1 MEWLFDPTIWAGLL
15 TLVVLEIVLGIDN
28 LIFIAI
34 LADKLPPHQRDKA
47 RLIGLSL
54 AMLMRLGLLTIVSW
68 LVTLTTPLFALGSMA
83 FSGRDLILLLG
94 GVFLLFKATVELHER
109 MEGVTHVQTRSRV
122 YAGFGAVVAQIVVL
136 DAVFSLDAV
145 ITAVGM
151 VDNLYVMMAAVI
163 ISIGVMILAS
173 KPLTRFVNAHPTV
186 VVLCLSFLLMIGL
199 SLVAEGLGFH
209 IPKGYLYAA
218 IGFSILIE
226 ALNQFARRN
235 FLKQEARVPLRDRTA
250 DSVLRLMGGKK
261 RMHPDA
267 DVEPQDEPV
276 AEPEAFGVE
285 ERNMVSSVLA
295 LADRSIRSIMTPRS
309 ELTWVNLDD
318 EADTILRQL
327 QASPHSGMPVARGQ
341 LDQLVGIARTKDLVS
356 ALMLHGRIDA
366 SPEAGVVRAP
376 ILLPDTAGV
385 LGAMDTL
392 KRAHGQLVLVTDEF
406 GIVQGLLTPV
416 DILEAIA
423 GEFPDEDE
431 QLAIRPQGP
440 DLWEADGAA
449 DLHQLEQVLDT
460 DALVGGR
467 ATTRRWPAS
476 CWRASR
482 RCRNRGRP
490 SSSMAGATKSSQ
502 SRIAASRRS
511 PYRGWCRPRRP
522 TSCRCYPPPPTGIGT
537 PGGMPRVS
545 ARAMVVAVG
554 KLNENGRN
562 DASGSVRHRCT
573 DIAGAPGQA
582 DPHPDQL
589 DAVGRVGIG
598 GAVDPVLL
606 GTRGHRC
613 PDRGRIG
620 CRRDLQV
627 IDLDVLVRDGIGK
640 EQGAARRAKHRM
652 GAHVQHRGCIVEIT
666 VDGQRR
672 RPSRDLLQDI
682 ADIECPDD
690 VENAEEE
697 HEKNHG
703 NDGEFDGG
711 DATLPLRR
719 FADHGMSIHQ
729 GYKTMRVPRDCSV
742 ARPANSPYRE
752 VFVAGTVMKNLPMPR
767 TVALL
772 PATGQASK
780 GRCRTRRWARLL
792 LLAAGPL

>member
-68 LVTLTTPLFALGSMA
+68 LVTLTTPLFSLGSMA
-83 FSGRDLILLLG
+83 FSGRDLILLVG
-94 GVFLLFKATVELHER
+94 GLFLLFKATTELHER
-109 MEGVTHVQTRSRV
+109 LEGVTHVQTKSRV

-356 ALMLHGRIDA
+356 ELMLHGRIDEA
-366 SPEAGVVRAP
+366 SDGGAIRAP

-385 LGAMDTL
+385 LKAMDTL

-431 QLAIRPQGP
+431 QLAIRAQGP
-440 DLWEADGAA
+440 GQWEVDGAA
-449 DLHQLEQVLDT
+449 DLHQLEQVLET
-460 DALVGGR
+460 EGLVGDEDF
-467 ATTRRWPAS
+467 TS
-476 CWRASR
+476 L
-482 RCRNRGRP
+482 
-490 SSSMAGATKSSQ
+490 AGFLL
-502 SRIAASRRS
+502 
-511 PYRGWCRPRRP
+511 
-522 TSCRCYPPPPTGIGT
+522 
-537 PGGMPRVS
+537 
-545 ARAMVVAVG
+545 ARFET
-554 KLNENGRN
+554 LPE
-562 DASGSVRHRCT
+562 
-573 DIAGAPGQA
+573 PGQA
-582 DPHPDQL
+582 VEVDGLRYEILVVEDRRIAKVAIHRIDPDSP
-589 DAVGRVGIG
+589 G
-598 GAVDPVLL
+598 GAL
-606 GTRGHRC
+606 
-613 PDRGRIG
+613 
-620 CRRDLQV
+620 
-627 IDLDVLVRDGIGK
+627 
-640 EQGAARRAKHRM
+640 
-652 GAHVQHRGCIVEIT
+652 
-666 VDGQRR
+666 
-672 RPSRDLLQDI
+672 
-682 ADIECPDD
+682 
-690 VENAEEE
+690 
-697 HEKNHG
+697 
-703 NDGEFDGG
+703 
-711 DATLPLRR
+711 
-719 FADHGMSIHQ
+719 
-729 GYKTMRVPRDCSV
+729 
-742 ARPANSPYRE
+742 
-752 VFVAGTVMKNLPMPR
+752 
-767 TVALL
+767 
-772 PATGQASK
+772 
-780 GRCRTRRWARLL
+780 
-792 LLAAGPL
+792 